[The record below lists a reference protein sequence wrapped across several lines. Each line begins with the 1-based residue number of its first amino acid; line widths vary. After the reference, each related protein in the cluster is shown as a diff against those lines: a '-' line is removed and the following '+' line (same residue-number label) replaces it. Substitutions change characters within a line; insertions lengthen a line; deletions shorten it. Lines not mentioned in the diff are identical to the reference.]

1 MNNNRKQIS
10 HREMIDTSVG
20 LMYVCMLSWCCVDTD
35 NVTQQM
41 RFLCREIV
49 VGSAAMGQN
58 LRICSIAKVLRIKLW
73 QAVCKLPSKRY
84 YVVTWLLPAVASEP
98 ATHVVPS
105 YVPFVNCYMRWFHV

>member
-1 MNNNRKQIS
+1 MNSNRKQIS

-49 VGSAAMGQN
+49 VGSAATGG
-58 LRICSIAKVLRIKLW
+58 RICESAPLRKSW
-73 QAVCKLPSKRY
+73 GS
-84 YVVTWLLPAVASEP
+84 
-98 ATHVVPS
+98 S
-105 YVPFVNCYMRWFHV
+105 YGRQCANCLANVIMS